1 MLAATDLL
9 VFAFQVPFAVRR
21 PALHSSACRRTQVP
35 HASISLAT
43 TMSVAED
50 LAGLESAV
58 VTDTLLDIAVY
69 LLLAGVA
76 GLTLYSLVVTLQ
88 KSNEEYGGWTPKDD
102 RPSPVATWQTAVDSR
117 RVRSTTPRPISGRT
131 RLQMRQPRV
140 WVVHQLK
147 APPLAAPTMAQIDM
161 IGAWQRSARRRR
173 SGTSEEADRW

>member
-102 RPSPVATWQTAVDSR
+102 EAVAGGDLANSGGFKKGAVYDPTTDQWTYPSADEAATRVGRAPAQGTAAGGADDGTNRYDR
-117 RVRSTTPRPISGRT
+117 RMAKKRK
-131 RLQMRQPRV
+131 
-140 WVVHQLK
+140 K
-147 APPLAAPTMAQIDM
+147 AQK
-161 IGAWQRSARRRR
+161 RNK
-173 SGTSEEADRW
+173 